1 MHTGV
6 QDGRASVRS
15 VTVGYCT
22 TQPKQ
27 VSTNTYRH
35 SDNTTMQQQARHRQS
50 QDKEHDE
57 ADTYLATRRLAAE
70 TVEVA
75 RATITQASHQTEQ
88 LENADRLADHNAYLL
103 DKSARLLRGMTWSG
117 WVANMLSKD
126 VKVED
131 YVGNNGTSSS
141 NSRNQSAARMSGKD
155 PSAMMQPP
163 SADAYAHLPPQFQPA
178 AQAVVNYRCNLAVL
192 AQCQTPQQVE
202 ACSST
207 CMELSNAVRKELRKA
222 VGDGGG
228 NGFLDMEEGRDREAC
243 EKLLKDLEEADQVK
257 KRLVVAATAQ
267 RPQQQ
272 QQQQQQQSKQGGNS
286 NGNAHN
292 RAARAPIT
300 PHNSLAV
307 GNGTAN
313 SSATAAKISQQDEHL
328 DALSQNLTE
337 LQGIGEALNTTFQH
351 QSGLLDSIHDK
362 TDDLTDKTKVVRRK
376 ADRIVH
382 RSKWIKNRP
391 ELVAWMTIRHVR
403 SGLYLCAAGDG
414 GIKLGGFGG
423 SDIQAAIFGKW
434 RRKDSSV
441 VGIQSK
447 LTRNYVGQTMLGYL
461 ACSSSSYGRAQ
472 EWEIDHDDD
481 NNTGA
486 GKGTAIMCVG
496 ANWGNG
502 GWLEVNST
510 DGSVSI
516 GGSGT
521 EAKKKAALWSITILD
536 DDDGN
541 VATNAKR

>member
-1 MHTGV
+1 MH
-6 QDGRASVRS
+6 
-15 VTVGYCT
+15 
-22 TQPKQ
+22 
-27 VSTNTYRH
+27 
-35 SDNTTMQQQARHRQS
+35 QQAQHRQS
-50 QDKEHDE
+50 QNKAESE
-57 ADTYLATRRLAAE
+57 ADTYLATRRLASE

-75 RATITQASHQTEQ
+75 RATITQASQQTEQ

-117 WVANMLSKD
+117 WVANMFSKD

-131 YVGNNGTSSS
+131 YVGNNGN
-141 NSRNQSAARMSGKD
+141 NSSAASSMSGKD
-155 PSAMMQPP
+155 TMQPP
-163 SADAYAHLPPQFQPA
+163 SADEYAHLPSQFQPA
-178 AQAVVNYRCNLAVL
+178 AQAMVNYRCNLAVL
-192 AQCQTPQQVE
+192 AQCQTPQQTE

-222 VGDGGG
+222 VGGDGG
-228 NGFLDMEEGRDREAC
+228 NEFLDMEEGRDREAY

-257 KRLVVAATAQ
+257 KRLVMAANQ
-267 RPQQQ
+267 P
-272 QQQQQQQSKQGGNS
+272 QQQQSKLGSIG
-286 NGNAHN
+286 NGNTHN
-292 RAARAPIT
+292 RAAARAPIT

-307 GNGTAN
+307 GNGTTSN
-313 SSATAAKISQQDEHL
+313 STTAAKISQQDEHL

-362 TDDLTDKTKVVRRK
+362 TDDLTDKTKAVRRK

-403 SGLYLCAAGDG
+403 SGLYLCVTGDG
-414 GIKLGGFGG
+414 GMKLGGFGG
-423 SDIQAAIFGKW
+423 SDNQAAIFGKW

-441 VGIQSK
+441 VGIQSR

-481 NNTGA
+481 NNIGA
-486 GKGTAIMCVG
+486 GKDTAIMCVG

-502 GWLEVNST
+502 GWLEVNSA

-536 DDDGN
+536 EDDGN
-541 VATNAKR
+541 AATKR